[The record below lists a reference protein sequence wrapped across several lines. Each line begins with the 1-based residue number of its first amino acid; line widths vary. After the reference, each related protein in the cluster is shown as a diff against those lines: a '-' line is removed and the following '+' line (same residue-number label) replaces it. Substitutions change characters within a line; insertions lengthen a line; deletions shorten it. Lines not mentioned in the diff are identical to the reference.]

1 MKLRIQGD
9 SVRLRLTQTEVLQ
22 FAETGSV
29 EDEMRVGPDAALAYG
44 LRAADLDRLAVEM
57 DGSAL
62 TVLVPR
68 DWVGPW
74 AEGDGV
80 GFDGEQNV
88 GDGRTL
94 AILVE
99 KDFEC
104 LHKRPDEPD
113 AFPHPL
119 ADAR

>member
-1 MKLRIQGD
+1 MKLRIDGD
-9 SVRLRLTQTEVLQ
+9 SVRLRLTPSEVRQL
-22 FAETGSV
+22 AEAG
-29 EDEMRVGPDAALAYG
+29 RVDDSLHLAPGAALTYG
-44 LRAADLDRLAVEM
+44 LRAADVPALGARW
-57 DGSAL
+57 DGTAL
-62 TVLVPR
+62 TVLVPS
-68 DWVGPW
+68 DWIPAW

-80 GFDGEQNV
+80 GFDGAQEA
-88 GDGRTL
+88 GGGRRL

-113 AFPHPL
+113 AFPNPR